1 MELRISAPLLASMGP
16 LIFTLWVILG
26 LMGTTVQGN
35 SAEVSILGSGSSFIY
50 PQMSIW
56 IPKFTE
62 EHPWVTLNYNPT
74 GSGTGQK
81 QFLSKLVD
89 FAASDPPLT
98 REVWLR
104 YRGRVLQMPVVL
116 GAVVI
121 TYNLPVEGQLQ
132 LDGKV
137 LARIYRGEV
146 RYWDDPLIKEL
157 NPTMKLPHREIVA
170 VHRSDSSGTTNIFT
184 FFLHKASPRDWPL
197 DLVGKSVE
205 WPVDSKGNGVGA
217 KGNQGVTQVVM
228 NTPYSLGYVELS
240 YALENDL
247 PMASVMNAEGNFVA
261 PSTQSITEAAR
272 RVFPLL
278 PKSPLDD
285 FSLDLDAVVYSPG
298 EGSYPL
304 TSFVH
309 LIFWTHYGEK
319 AEAIREF
326 VRFVNTEGQ
335 ELIAE
340 GYAPI
345 PPELRSVN
353 LKAVGL
359 IKP

>member
-1 MELRISAPLLASMGP
+1 MELRISAPLLASLGP
-16 LIFTLWVILG
+16 LIFILWVVLG
-26 LMGTTVQGN
+26 LAGAAAHGSDEV
-35 SAEVSILGSGSSFIY
+35 VSILGSGSSFIY
-50 PQMSIW
+50 PQMSVW
-56 IPKFTE
+56 MPKFVE
-62 EHPWVTLNYNPT
+62 DHPWITLNYNPT

-81 QFLSKLVD
+81 QFFSKLVD

-98 REVWLR
+98 RDIWLK

-121 TYNLPVEGQLQ
+121 TYNLPVEGQLR
-132 LDGKV
+132 LDGRT
-137 LARIYRGEV
+137 LAKIYRGEV
-146 RYWDDPLIKEL
+146 RYWDDPLMREL
-157 NPTMKLPHREIVA
+157 NPGMELPHREIVA

-184 FFLHKASPRDWPL
+184 FFLHKASPQDWPL

-217 KGNQGVTQVVM
+217 KGNQGVTQVIM

-247 PMASVMNAEGNFVA
+247 PMASVRNAEGNFIA
-261 PSTQSITEAAR
+261 PSAQSVMEAAR
-272 RVFPLL
+272 NAFPLL
-278 PKSPLDD
+278 PKNPLDD
-285 FSLDLDAVVYSPG
+285 FSMDMDAIVFAPG
-298 EGSYPL
+298 EESYPL

-309 LIFWTHYGEK
+309 LIFWTNYGEK

-335 ELIAE
+335 EMIVE

>member
-16 LIFTLWVILG
+16 LIFILWVVLG
-26 LMGTTVQGN
+26 LVGAAARGS

-56 IPKFTE
+56 IPKFMGD
-62 EHPWVTLNYNPT
+62 HPWITLNYNPT

-81 QFLSKLVD
+81 QFFSKLVD

-98 REVWLR
+98 RDVWLR
-104 YRGRVLQMPVVL
+104 YRGQVLQMPVVL

-121 TYNLPVEGQLQ
+121 TYNLPVEGQLR
-132 LDGKV
+132 LDGRV
-137 LARIYRGEV
+137 LAKIYRGEV
-146 RYWDDPLIKEL
+146 RYWDDPLMREL
-157 NPTMKLPHREIVA
+157 NPGMKLPHKEIIA

-184 FFLHKASPRDWPL
+184 FFLHKASSQDWPL
-197 DLVGKSVE
+197 ELVGKSVE
-205 WPVDSKGNGVGA
+205 WPVDSRGNGVGA

-247 PMASVMNAEGNFVA
+247 PMASVRNAEGNFVS
-261 PSTQSITEAAR
+261 PSSQSVTEAAKNA
-272 RVFPLL
+272 FSLL
-278 PKSPLDD
+278 PRSPLDD
-285 FSLDLDAVVYSPG
+285 FSLDLDALVYAPG

-309 LIFWTHYGEK
+309 LIFWTRYGEK